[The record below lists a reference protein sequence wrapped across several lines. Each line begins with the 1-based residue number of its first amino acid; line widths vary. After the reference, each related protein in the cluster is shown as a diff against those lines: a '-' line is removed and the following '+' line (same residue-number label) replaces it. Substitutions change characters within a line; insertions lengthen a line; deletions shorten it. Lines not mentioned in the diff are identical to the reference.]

1 MAPDILRASRRQG
14 SWEERYAMQD
24 NVDVIIIGA
33 GISGLYAQY
42 RMRELGLSVQGFEAG
57 SDVGGTWYWN
67 RYPGARFDSESYS
80 YQFSFSEELIQE
92 WTWSEKF
99 AGQPEIERYV
109 NFVADKFDL
118 KRAIEFNSR
127 VESVVFDDAS
137 RTWTVETLNGKTCR
151 GRFVLCATGLL
162 SAYQMPPYPGTENF
176 KGLSLHSARW
186 PKEDIDFSGKKV
198 AIIGSGPTAVQILQ
212 TIAPQVGELKLFQ
225 RTANWCTPLRNQPVT
240 AAEQEEMK
248 VKANDVFELCKRTAA
263 AFIHD
268 MDMRASTEV
277 SKAERMA
284 KYQELYERGG
294 FALWLGNYNDVF
306 HNRAL
311 ADEISEFLAEKI
323 RQRVK
328 DPVKADKLIPK
339 NHPYGT
345 KRPPGEKNYYEAFN
359 QDNVDVVD
367 LRATPIVKITAS
379 GVETTD
385 ATYDFDVII
394 YCTGFQSLT
403 GELMRIDIRGE
414 QGVALKDHWAKGPKT
429 NLGVQFA
436 GFPNLFAIMGP
447 HNPGT
452 FCNITRCV
460 ESNTDW
466 ITGCIR
472 YVLEH
477 GYKTIQATPE
487 AEAAWTEKC
496 HQSVKGM
503 LIDEMRDSWF
513 FGNNNRDGGV
523 GQYLMY
529 AGSVPSYRALFNE
542 VAAKGYEGFEFR
554 A

>member
-1 MAPDILRASRRQG
+1 MNDTF
-14 SWEERYAMQD
+14 
-24 NVDVIIIGA
+24 DVIIIGA
-33 GISGLYAQY
+33 GVSGLYAHY
-42 RMRELGLSVQGFEAG
+42 RMRELGLTVRGFEAG

-80 YQFSFSEELIQE
+80 YQYSFSKELTDE
-92 WTWSEKF
+92 WVWSEKF
-99 AGQPEIERYV
+99 AGQPEIERYL

-118 KRAIEFNSR
+118 KRDIRFNAR
-127 VESVVFDDAS
+127 VEHVVFNDQD
-137 RTWTVETLNGKTCR
+137 RMWTVETDKGDVAR
-151 GRFVLCATGLL
+151 ARFVLCATGLL
-162 SAYQMPPYPGTENF
+162 SAFQMPPYEGVENF
-176 KGLSLHSARW
+176 KGRSLHSARW
-186 PKEDIDFSGKKV
+186 PKETIDFKGKRV
-198 AIIGSGPTAVQILQ
+198 AILGSGPTAVQILQ
-212 TIAPQVGELKLFQ
+212 TIAPEVGDLKIFQ
-225 RTANWCTPLRNQPVT
+225 RTANWCTPLRNGPVS

-248 VKANDVFELCKRTAA
+248 VKAEEIFELCKRTSA

-268 MDMRASTEV
+268 MDARASGEV
-277 SKAERMA
+277 PKAERLA
-284 KYQELYERGG
+284 NYQELYERGG

-306 HNRAL
+306 TNRVL
-311 ADEISEFLAEKI
+311 ADEISEFLASKI
-323 RQRVK
+323 RLRVK
-328 DPVKADKLIPK
+328 DPVKAEKLIPK

-367 LRATPIVKITAS
+367 LRATPIVKIT
-379 GVETTD
+379 ETGIQTSD
-385 ATYDFDVII
+385 TSYDFDIII

-403 GELMRIDIRGE
+403 GELMRIDFRGE
-414 QGVALKDHWAKGPKT
+414 GGVTLQQKWANGPKT
-429 NLGVQFA
+429 NLGIQFA

-472 YVLEH
+472 YVLDN
-477 GYKTIQATPE
+477 GYKTIQATPA
-487 AEAAWTEKC
+487 AEDAWTIKC
-496 HQSVKGM
+496 HESVKGM

-529 AGSVPSYRALFNE
+529 ASSVPSFRALFND
-542 VAAKGYEGFEFR
+542 VADKGYEGFELR
-554 A
+554 